1 MSEESVNVNFTED
14 ILNVFIQEDVLQ
26 IEMDAT
32 INYNILNFQWVDPPL
47 TRNSPG
53 TPGQMSF
60 DDDYFYICV
69 AQDLWARTILTKG
82 F

>member
-1 MSEESVNVNFTED
+1 MDIKINLKQNTLKFDIKNNDINVNVSGSIVVNQFKFE
-14 ILNVFIQEDVLQ
+14 
-26 IEMDAT
+26 
-32 INYNILNFQWVDPPL
+32 WVDPPI

>member
-1 MSEESVNVNFTED
+1 MDIKINLKQNSLKFDIKNNDINVNVSGSIVVNQFKFE
-14 ILNVFIQEDVLQ
+14 
-26 IEMDAT
+26 
-32 INYNILNFQWVDPPL
+32 WVDPPT

-53 TPGQMSF
+53 IPGQASF
-60 DDDYFYICV
+60 SDDYFYICV